1 MEALLSPH
9 SGTTM
14 ADDALSSRESSD
26 EAELSDDDGET
37 GEVDPEAEPITHAA
51 TANQDDAAIR
61 VAGVPFNLK
70 QLAAHNVPSWWF
82 QLARHV
88 CLAEPGWWIASA
100 ICRCHTCGASS
111 GYSRVCRT
119 TVITKMKEPP

>member
-1 MEALLSPH
+1 
-9 SGTTM
+9 M

-70 QLAAHNVPSWWF
+70 QLAAHKVPSLWHSGDHFGEERMCICVTKRHTVQSCIFVVYGEIYGHCLQFKRNW
-82 QLARHV
+82 QART
-88 CLAEPGWWIASA
+88 G
-100 ICRCHTCGASS
+100 
-111 GYSRVCRT
+111 RT
-119 TVITKMKEPP
+119 GQA